1 MMQTMSRGD
10 LFRHDQQRVEAA
22 WSGDTMPGPLLV
34 GPNQK
39 QFLHGGT
46 GLQVATQMRERV
58 AAVFVGDE

>member
-1 MMQTMSRGD
+1 MMQTMSRK
-10 LFRHDQQRVEAA
+10 RVEAA